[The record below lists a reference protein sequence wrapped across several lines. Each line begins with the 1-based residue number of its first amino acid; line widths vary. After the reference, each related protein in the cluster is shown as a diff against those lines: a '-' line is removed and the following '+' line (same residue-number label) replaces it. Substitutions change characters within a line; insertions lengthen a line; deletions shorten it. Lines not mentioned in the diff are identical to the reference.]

1 MIGIY
6 SNIQLSNDG
15 SMYVVGTMNT
25 GYSTSTPVTGGSITL
40 YGSIIG
46 DNTGGITV
54 SQQTPPSF
62 CTTSAAITTTLAPAI
77 TTTAAAITT
86 AATTLAPT
94 PGPALLTTNATITNA
109 GPYLNGFNVSAG
121 ATVTWSVASDCTAV
135 FSGPIVIY
143 GSLVLAQC
151 MSIGSSLTI
160 ASGGTLF
167 VSCTYAGP
175 NAACLNITSTGTLVC
190 NQADSQTRCLII
202 DTPVYIGIYTNGDVT
217 VTGGIDILPAVVAIG
232 FFVASGATLNVYG
245 YVNGAQNTDI
255 GTGLS
260 VQSGGTVNI
269 IGRLVLNASYAVLF
283 FPPCEINVYGSIN
296 VVAESAGA
304 ISSNG
309 TINLYGNRIGNT
321 NQYISVLPALPAL
334 LTANATITNAGPYI
348 NGFNVSAGATATWS
362 PVLQP
367 PITGP
372 VIIYGSLI
380 LAQSATIGSSLTIAS
395 GGTLFVSCTDT
406 AAACLTITDAGT
418 LVCNQADTQAPCLV
432 IDAAGTGIDMHGS
445 ATVAGGIDIRAPASR
460 RRDAAPV
467 GGIGIMVAPG
477 TVLVV
482 IGYINLG
489 TSLAVDGTVTVF
501 GSLVVGAAGSITIG
515 PLGQFTVHGSITGVG
530 VIAISTAGSNLV
542 LYGVLVGSSP
552 FISVAPADAPALD
565 TPTIAGIAA
574 GAVLL
579 VALVAAFAAVAR
591 KGAPRHTPAEGRP
604 LINFNWVI

>member
-1 MIGIY
+1 
-6 SNIQLSNDG
+6 
-15 SMYVVGTMNT
+15 
-25 GYSTSTPVTGGSITL
+25 
-40 YGSIIG
+40 
-46 DNTGGITV
+46 
-54 SQQTPPSF
+54 
-62 CTTSAAITTTLAPAI
+62 
-77 TTTAAAITT
+77 
-86 AATTLAPT
+86 
-94 PGPALLTTNATITNA
+94 
-109 GPYLNGFNVSAG
+109 
-121 ATVTWSVASDCTAV
+121 
-135 FSGPIVIY
+135 
-143 GSLVLAQC
+143 
-151 MSIGSSLTI
+151 MS
-160 ASGGTLF
+160 
-167 VSCTYAGP
+167 
-175 NAACLNITSTGTLVC
+175 
-190 NQADSQTRCLII
+190 
-202 DTPVYIGIYTNGDVT
+202 
-217 VTGGIDILPAVVAIG
+217 
-232 FFVASGATLNVYG
+232 
-245 YVNGAQNTDI
+245 
-255 GTGLS
+255 
-260 VQSGGTVNI
+260 
-269 IGRLVLNASYAVLF
+269 
-283 FPPCEINVYGSIN
+283 
-296 VVAESAGA
+296 
-304 ISSNG
+304 
-309 TINLYGNRIGNT
+309 
-321 NQYISVLPALPAL
+321 
-334 LTANATITNAGPYI
+334 
-348 NGFNVSAGATATWS
+348 
-362 PVLQP
+362 
-367 PITGP
+367 
-372 VIIYGSLI
+372 
-380 LAQSATIGSSLTIAS
+380 IGSSLTIAS

-467 GGIGIMVAPG
+467 GGIGIVVAPG